1 MICQR
6 WRSPSAADHQ
16 CRIRGGVKQRVT
28 YSTDNSDDV
37 TRRVTAHDGQ
47 LDGFPSA
54 GQKFS
59 SASPRGSWTDVQLAI
74 TIHPPAQTTIQL
86 AVGNLAQ
93 TPTPDSER
101 QYRCIAQSRLSE
113 AVLEYRV
120 VAGRIVDDNRNSAGI
135 RRRCIVVGAD
145 DGHRAVGLVGERS
158 GGRADQHMSDTPDS
172 HRSHANH
179 CRIV

>member
-16 CRIRGGVKQRVT
+16 CRIRGAVKQRVT
-28 YSTDNSDDV
+28 YSTDNSGDV
-37 TRRVTAHDGQ
+37 TRRVTAHDG
-47 LDGFPSA
+47 
-54 GQKFS
+54 
-59 SASPRGSWTDVQLAI
+59 SWTDVHLAI
-74 TIHPPAQTTIQL
+74 TIHPPARTTIQL

-120 VAGRIVDDNRNSAGI
+120 VPGESSTTTATQPVSDAGASWSVRMMATGQWALWASA
-135 RRRCIVVGAD
+135 A
-145 DGHRAVGLVGERS
+145 AVEP
-158 GGRADQHMSDTPDS
+158 T
-172 HRSHANH
+172 NT
-179 CRIV
+179 

>member
-1 MICQR
+1 M
-6 WRSPSAADHQ
+6 
-16 CRIRGGVKQRVT
+16 
-28 YSTDNSDDV
+28 

-47 LDGFPSA
+47 LDGFLGA
-54 GQKFS
+54 GQKFG
-59 SASPRGSWTDVQLAI
+59 SASPRGSRTDVHLAI
-74 TIHPPAQTTIQL
+74 TIHPRTQTTIQL

-145 DGHRAVGLVGERS
+145 DGRAVGLVGERS
-158 GGRADQHMSDTPDS
+158 GGRADQHTSDTPDS